1 MSESSVVTMVAQHVL
16 AMVFHTFQSKTPS
29 VRLHQHLG
37 QQASTFV
44 LNALEP
50 LVLIVA
56 SNIVSQG

>member
-1 MSESSVVTMVAQHVL
+1 MSESSVVTMVEQHVL
-16 AMVFHTFQSKTPS
+16 VFHTFQSKTPS